1 MAVGAPA
8 LPCHAQP
15 EQTLRCW
22 SPTSCWPPALSQ
34 LHPGSLGSLKTLLN
48 HSARAAPRRA
58 WILARSHVAACFQAP
73 GGRQHLWLTTR
84 AQGSPPCRDGRQDGV
99 SSQETSGSARG
110 QSGPSTQAPNPAS
123 PIADLSPVHSSRAE
137 SDGAGPHHPASRLPP
152 TLSLLA
158 SQELEL
164 GRGPL
169 SSLNQT
175 VPFQR
180 VMKCV
185 PGKGQ
190 W

>member
-1 MAVGAPA
+1 MAAGAPA
-8 LPCHAQP
+8 LPCRAQP

-22 SPTSCWPPALSQ
+22 SPTSCRPLALSQ
-34 LHPGSLGSLKTLLN
+34 LRPGSLGSLKTLLN
-48 HSARAAPRRA
+48 HSARAAPRTA
-58 WILARSHVAACFQAP
+58 WILARSHVAACFQAR
-73 GGRQHLWLTTR
+73 GGGQHLWLTTK

-110 QSGPSTQAPNPAS
+110 QSGPSTLARNQAS
-123 PIADLSPVHSSRAE
+123 PIAGLSPVHCSRAE
-137 SDGAGPHHPASRLPP
+137 SEGVGPHHPAPCLLP

-164 GRGPL
+164 DRGPL

-175 VPFQR
+175 VNFQR